1 MRPTPGPYEVRN
13 TGRSGVWKRRGD
25 GYVKIATV
33 EAPDVIPALAE
44 DRRRGTCH
52 LLAAA
57 PELRNACEAVLE
69 THGLED
75 EAAALEMARKA
86 LAKSRGEYE

>member
-1 MRPTPGPYEVRN
+1 MVRN
-13 TGRSGVWKRRGD
+13 TGRSGVWKRTGD
-25 GYVKIATV
+25 GFVKIATV

-57 PELRNACEAVLE
+57 HDLREACEAVLE
-69 THGLED
+69 AHGCED
-75 EAAALEMARKA
+75 EADALEMVREA
-86 LAKSRGEYE
+86 LAKSRGEGS